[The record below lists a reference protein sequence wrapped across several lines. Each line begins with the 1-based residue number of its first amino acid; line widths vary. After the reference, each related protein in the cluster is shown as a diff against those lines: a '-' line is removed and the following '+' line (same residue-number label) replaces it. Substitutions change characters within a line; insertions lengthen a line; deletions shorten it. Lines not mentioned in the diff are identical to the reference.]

1 MQCPP
6 FQVYKLYSPSTGLRY
21 FLPFRT
27 LGNFRMQSLLKIPH
41 MPVHNT
47 WLLLSGI
54 RQVFF
59 IFLFALESS
68 SIQPRYSQDIF
79 RHSYAFSLFFPF
91 SPVYY
96 IKPVYTAQWLFVRIR
111 LHRFFFWLLLPFELM
126 AYPFFNH
133 LDLTGRQMGKIA
145 VHRRI
150 SALWAGRYIIFICI
164 NVLKTRT

>member
-47 WLLLSGI
+47 WLLLFPAFGKC
-54 RQVFF
+54 FF
-59 IFLFALESS
+59 IFSFFCLESS

-79 RHSYAFSLFFPF
+79 GTHMPFHCSFPF

-96 IKPVYTAQWLFVRIR
+96 IKSIYTAQWLFVRIR

-133 LDLTGRQMGKIA
+133 LDLTGRTNG
-145 VHRRI
+145 
-150 SALWAGRYIIFICI
+150 
-164 NVLKTRT
+164 